1 MQNEVVFWMGTCRK
15 VIKSQNSYGGEQEKV
30 QLRPERDF
38 WAVSLAYLTLLLF
51 SCYIVSMKGLAGI
64 ANLKFYGGAALRF
77 FMGLLMDALCDQTS
91 FSFTARFATL
101 ANRELTEVSQNISP
115 QCFVYPLP
123 FGAGTYLKLCSLRGS
138 ASWTSSR
145 ALLEDSTSSPSH
157 LTEQLRLEV
166 YQKECHSLGHSTYYV
181 ARTITFLTLG
191 RLQIT
196 VTSILKCM
204 LIQE

>member
-1 MQNEVVFWMGTCRK
+1 MVGNRRRF
-15 VIKSQNSYGGEQEKV
+15 NSE
-30 QLRPERDF
+30 PERDF
-38 WAVSLAYLTLLLF
+38 WAASLAYLTLLLF
-51 SCYIVSMKGLAGI
+51 SCYVVSMKGLAGI
-64 ANLKFYGGAALRF
+64 ANLKFYGGSTLRF

-91 FSFTARFATL
+91 FFTARFATL
-101 ANRELTEVSQNISP
+101 ANRELTEVSQNISQ

-123 FGAGTYLKLCSLRGS
+123 FGTGTYLNLCSLRGS